1 MIKINIKFVRLD
13 NIDYE
18 NDNVINRGINV
29 SDAEEYI
36 KNLVNDVLKTDKKR
50 EYDRKDASLTM
61 DKVKEIVDIY
71 ITSSQVAATTEMVNN
86 NQLDYYASSTN
97 DISNKLCQEQSS
109 ATNKYG
115 HLTKIQKG
123 SLVQALVEN
132 EGEIIYL
139 ACLIEHAKFIDEN
152 DLKYKIGLPSTDKAT
167 LKSCMVYHSSSGDV
181 EKIYVTDSRTKFS
194 EYWYDGFLELA
205 EKRSDRTNTKEAF
218 KIINSVMNNSL
229 SANYK
234 SDCTELNNALK
245 VFFTQEDNFVFSDC
259 LDFLFN
265 KYKPKDTDLDIKELR
280 KKIEERAEKSDRFDK
295 VFTIDNTDIKSKLN
309 NIKYT
314 VTDNIEIKF
323 KTPKINLKDYIYST
337 KIEDEQ
343 VLVIRKVNDDT
354 YKKFI
359 KENTEN

>member
-1 MIKINIKFVRLD
+1 M
-13 NIDYE
+13 
-18 NDNVINRGINV
+18 
-29 SDAEEYI
+29 
-36 KNLVNDVLKTDKKR
+36 
-50 EYDRKDASLTM
+50 
-61 DKVKEIVDIY
+61 
-71 ITSSQVAATTEMVNN
+71 
-86 NQLDYYASSTN
+86 
-97 DISNKLCQEQSS
+97 
-109 ATNKYG
+109 
-115 HLTKIQKG
+115 
-123 SLVQALVEN
+123 
-132 EGEIIYL
+132 
-139 ACLIEHAKFIDEN
+139 
-152 DLKYKIGLPSTDKAT
+152 KYKIGLPSTDKAT